1 MLQIKQFSFLLL
13 CISMSFLL
21 MACGSKGDLYQAEEK
36 ETLNETMIQ
45 ATNKGN
51 EEPKKKQP

>member
-1 MLQIKQFSFLLL
+1 
-13 CISMSFLL
+13 

-45 ATNKGN
+45 TTNKGN